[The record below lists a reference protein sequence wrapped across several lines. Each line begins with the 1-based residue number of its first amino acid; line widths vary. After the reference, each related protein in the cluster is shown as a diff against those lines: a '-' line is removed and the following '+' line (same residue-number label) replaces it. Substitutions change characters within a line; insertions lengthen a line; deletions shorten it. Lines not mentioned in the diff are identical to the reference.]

1 MTDEPKENSDDF
13 NVPRSAVEI
22 AKRAI
27 GLHCVIAASHDV
39 SKADLCEWLK
49 SEGLYKELSARERR
63 FLETQESAPREISQA
78 AWRVEAQVALLW
90 AIQKISDLDPLTA
103 TCKTARLV
111 DALPP
116 LFAATADF
124 IESATL
130 RQEAEIEAQYEFIY
144 DTHCEVRTAQNTGVP
159 TNVNLRV
166 VQERH
171 YAMNWITG
179 YCGQAWD
186 EITTDT

>member
-13 NVPRSAVEI
+13 
-22 AKRAI
+22 
-27 GLHCVIAASHDV
+27 DV
-39 SKADLCEWLK
+39 
-49 SEGLYKELSARERR
+49 
-63 FLETQESAPREISQA
+63 
-78 AWRVEAQVALLW
+78 
-90 AIQKISDLDPLTA
+90 
-103 TCKTARLV
+103 
-111 DALPP
+111 P

-144 DTHCEVRTAQNTGVP
+144 DTHCEVRTAQNTGAP
-159 TNVNLRV
+159 TKVNARV